1 MKESRHFEH
10 IDMLFFLFISNTS
23 VGIYID
29 VFICF
34 FNSPSSSL
42 PPASTVQQP

>member
-1 MKESRHFEH
+1 MKKSRQFEH

-29 VFICF
+29 VFILFLQFPCI
-34 FNSPSSSL
+34 NHAATL
-42 PPASTVQQP
+42 K